1 MSSFCV
7 STRKHTLLSLCL
19 LSCPFVRA
27 DTHTHT
33 HIYICRFVFHPL
45 VLILLTHTASFW
57 MSASTRV
64 GNRHIYTVWRSHES
78 CTYPCFTFVDSKVHA
93 VELEDF
99 VVVTEQ
105 CFNTTRDGMTAL
117 SRADICEVC
126 CARAIS
132 LFDGYSD
139 HAAFTEERV
148 YLIIVCDTAGEAVPI
163 SYDGH
168 SHRVPLS
175 LSLSHSLT
183 LLQPTPNSSSL
194 LLPPTPARSVVSSS
208 YPHTHTLSL
217 LFTTTSSS

>member
-27 DTHTHT
+27 ETHT
-33 HIYICRFVFHPL
+33 HIYMCRFVFHPL

-126 CARAIS
+126 CARAIA

-148 YLIIVCDTAGEAVPI
+148 NLIIVCDTAGEAVPI

-168 SHRVPLS
+168 SHRVS
-175 LSLSHSLT
+175 LSLTHSS
-183 LLQPTPNSSSL
+183 PTHPQL
-194 LLPPTPARSVVSSS
+194 LLSPSSS
-208 YPHTHTLSL
+208 YTSSVSRFFFLPSHTHTHTL